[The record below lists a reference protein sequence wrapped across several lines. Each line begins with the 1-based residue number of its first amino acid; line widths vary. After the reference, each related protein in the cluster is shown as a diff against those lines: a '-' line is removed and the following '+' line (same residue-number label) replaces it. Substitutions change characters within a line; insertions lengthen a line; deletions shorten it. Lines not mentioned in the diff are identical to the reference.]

1 MVVKPKCPEGLPS
14 PLVLMQQRRMFA
26 PLPQHQ
32 KARCGNDHR
41 RNLPKQ
47 EIFQTP
53 RRTSSR
59 VPLSAY
65 KMPRRRPPPHIGRAN
80 QPPTHPPSPQAFPC
94 ARGVGSGRVQ
104 CLGMVQLDGAI
115 PETRGCCCLAFS
127 RNWTGPSLHAP
138 RNQSRSR
145 SSAASSSGQDGMPDS
160 PDPSVSVV
168 GSLSSLLD
176 AGRRPP

>member
-14 PLVLMQQRRMFA
+14 PLVLMRQRRMFA

-80 QPPTHPPSPQAFPC
+80 QPPTHLPPPLKLSL
-94 ARGVGSGRVQ
+94 ARAG
-104 CLGMVQLDGAI
+104 LDLV
-115 PETRGCCCLAFS
+115 EY
-127 RNWTGPSLHAP
+127 
-138 RNQSRSR
+138 
-145 SSAASSSGQDGMPDS
+145 SA
-160 PDPSVSVV
+160 
-168 GSLSSLLD
+168 
-176 AGRRPP
+176 